1 MISPMNI
8 EHFYDL
14 AFSQK
19 SIKLLRQIILH
30 LSVNGKF
37 RRPNPNKYE
46 EFTNKDS
53 WQSKR
58 LGELVQLVNGRAFK
72 STEWKSSG
80 LPIVRIQNLNNQDA
94 EFNYCDP
101 TNLDSKHRVETGT
114 LLISWS
120 GTPGTSFGAFIWER
134 GSAALNQH
142 IFKCIPTN
150 HKIEIRFLQ
159 LAVNSQLETIIA
171 NTNGGVGLQ
180 HITKNKLEDLEIS
193 FPSLIEQRDIVETY
207 FETYKLLNSLEQS
220 IQIRNDNIE
229 SFFKSLIEQINKER
243 IASKSQKLK
252 NLRATLKII
261 SEPITNIKHI
271 EYFRQIF
278 RDMAVRGYFSANA
291 KKLFKSIPIQDIASL
306 QNGYAF
312 KSEWFSNSGTR
323 LLRNINITPHSTR
336 WSETAH
342 IGNDRAAEYQRFLL
356 NENDIILSLDRP
368 FISTGTKSAKIVPTD
383 LPCLLVQRVGR
394 FVIKNDEMTSD
405 FLLLWTH
412 STDFFNQVTPGRSSG
427 VPHISARQVEQ
438 SIIYK
443 PPANEQVKITKKIQE
458 ISLVCDQLERE
469 ISARNSLHDEYLNCI
484 SNRYLNNGRQF
495 IPTPSAPDVNSTR
508 ISAST
513 PKEPMFMKDEPIT
526 TLEQLLLCLEH
537 LGGETSPDILIA
549 HSGLND
555 NIELFFDLLRQGRSE
570 GSLAI
575 PLGRN
580 AISHRKD

>member
-1 MISPMNI
+1 MINPMNI
-8 EHFYDL
+8 EHFQ
-14 AFSQK
+14 AFELSQK
-19 SIKLLRQIILH
+19 SIQLLRQVILH
-30 LSVNGKF
+30 LLVSGKF
-37 RRPNPNKYE
+37 RRPKTNESE

-53 WQSKR
+53 WQSRR
-58 LGELVQLVNGRAFK
+58 LSELVQLVNGRVFK
-72 STEWKSSG
+72 STEWKTSG
-80 LPIVRIQNLNNQDA
+80 LPIVRIQNLNNKDA

-101 TNLDSKHRVETGT
+101 TDLDSKHRIETGT

-142 IFKCIPTN
+142 IFKCTPTN
-150 HKIEIRFLQ
+150 HNIELRFLQ

-171 NTNGGVGLQ
+171 NANGGVGLQ
-180 HITKNKLEDLEIS
+180 HITKNKLEDLEIF
-193 FPSLIEQRDIVETY
+193 FPSLLEQREIIETY
-207 FETYKLLNSLEQS
+207 LETYELLHSLEQS
-220 IQIRNDNIE
+220 IQEKNDGIE
-229 SFFKSLIEQINKER
+229 SFFKSLIERINKER
-243 IASKSQKLK
+243 IASKSQKFK
-252 NLRATLKII
+252 NLNAVLKII
-261 SEPITNIKHI
+261 EGSTTNIKHI

-291 KKLFKSIPIQDIASL
+291 KKLFKSIAIQDVASL

-336 WSETAH
+336 WSDTAH
-342 IGNDRAAEYQRFLL
+342 ISNDRAAEYQRFLL

-368 FISTGTKSAKIVPTD
+368 FISTGTKSAKILPTD

-394 FVIKNDEMTSD
+394 FVMKNDDMTAD

-427 VPHISARQVEQ
+427 VPHISARQVEE
-438 SIIYK
+438 SIISK
-443 PPANEQVKITKKIQE
+443 PSTDEQVKITKKIQE
-458 ISLVCDQLERE
+458 ISFACDELERE

-484 SNRYLNNGRQF
+484 SNIYLNNGRQF
-495 IPTPSAPDVNSTR
+495 IPTPSAPETNSTR

-513 PKEPMFMKDEPIT
+513 SKEPMFMKDQPIT

-537 LGGETSPDILIA
+537 LGGETSPDVLIA
-549 HSGLND
+549 HSGLSD

-570 GSLAI
+570 GSLVI
-575 PLGRN
+575 PLGQN